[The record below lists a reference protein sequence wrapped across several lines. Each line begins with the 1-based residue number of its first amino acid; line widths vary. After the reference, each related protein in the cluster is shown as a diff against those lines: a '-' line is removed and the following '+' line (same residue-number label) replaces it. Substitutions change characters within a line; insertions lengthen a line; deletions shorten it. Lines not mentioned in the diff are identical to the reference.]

1 MKEFESRWSRIE
13 SLAIKGA
20 EIPECFSEDVLAL
33 IEENQAM
40 RSALNDVYD
49 SLEREYWSEY
59 AGLDNTRAILDAALD
74 NGSPENS

>member
-1 MKEFESRWSRIE
+1 MSEFESSWSMIE
-13 SLAIKGA
+13 ILAIAGA

-40 RSALNDVYD
+40 RRALNDVYE

-59 AGLDNTRAILDAALD
+59 AGLDETRAILDAAIS
-74 NGSPENS
+74 SPENPS